1 MLMITSFANPRV
13 AQAFVDYMATQGVIL
28 TIQQH
33 NQRDVWLADESQAER
48 VRAEL
53 ARFLENPADP
63 RYLAASWQA
72 GHTGSGL
79 HYRLMI
85 TSFANPRV
93 AQAFVDYMA
102 TQGVILTIQQ
112 HNQSDVWLADES
124 QAERVRAELAR
135 FLENPADPRYLAA
148 SWQAGHTGSGLHYR
162 RYPFFAALRERAGP
176 VTWVVMIACVVV
188 FIAMQ
193 ILGDQ
198 EVMLWLAWPFDPTL
212 KFEFWRYF
220 THALM
225 HFSLMHILFNLLWW
239 WYLGGAVEKRLGSGK
254 LIVITLI
261 SALLSGYVQQ
271 KFSGPWFG
279 GLSGVVYALM
289 GYVWLRGERD
299 PQSGIYLQRGLI
311 IFGYVQQKFS
321 GPWFGGLSGVVYAL
335 MGYVWLRGERDP
347 QSGIYLQRGL
357 IIFAL
362 IWIVAGW
369 FDLFGM
375 SMANGAHIAG
385 LAVGLA
391 MAFVDSLNARKRK

>member
-1 MLMITSFANPRV
+1 M
-13 AQAFVDYMATQGVIL
+13 
-28 TIQQH
+28 
-33 NQRDVWLADESQAER
+33 
-48 VRAEL
+48 
-53 ARFLENPADP
+53 
-63 RYLAASWQA
+63 
-72 GHTGSGL
+72 
-79 HYRLMI
+79 LMI

-135 FLENPADPRYLAA
+135 FLENPADSRYLAA

-176 VTWVVMIACVVV
+176 VTWVMMIACVVV

-193 ILGDQ
+193 I
-198 EVMLWLAWPFDPTL
+198 
-212 KFEFWRYF
+212 
-220 THALM
+220 
-225 HFSLMHILFNLLWW
+225 
-239 WYLGGAVEKRLGSGK
+239 LGGAVEKRLGSGK

-261 SALLSGYVQQ
+261 SALLS
-271 KFSGPWFG
+271 
-279 GLSGVVYALM
+279 
-289 GYVWLRGERD
+289 
-299 PQSGIYLQRGLI
+299 
-311 IFGYVQQKFS
+311 GYVQQKFS